1 MDELIDILDAEGN
14 YTGRTALKSEAHKNG
29 WWHPTI
35 HVWCYTSTG
44 KVLLQQ
50 RGKHK
55 DSYPLKWDVS
65 VAGHIGAGES
75 TELGAIRETIEE
87 IGVQITIE
95 NLEELIVF
103 KRIKNHSTTFLD
115 HEFCHAYLC
124 KLDENTPL
132 KKQDSEVEALQWLT
146 IDEFKQWIASKHPD
160 LIPDSEERFYFV
172 LSEIE
177 SRIKKSK

>member
-1 MDELIDILDAEGN
+1 MDELIDILDAKGN
-14 YTGRTALKSEAHKNG
+14 YTGRSALKSEAHKNG

-35 HVWCYTSTG
+35 HVWCYTRTG

-75 TELGAIRETIEE
+75 NELGAIRETMEE
-87 IGVQITIE
+87 IGVQIVSE
-95 NLEELIVF
+95 DLEKLTVF
-103 KRIKNHSTTFLD
+103 KQVKNHSNTFLD
-115 HEFCHAYLC
+115 CEFCHTYLC
-124 KLDENTPL
+124 KLDEHVPL
-132 KKQDSEVEALQWLT
+132 KKQDSEVEALQWLM
-146 IDEFKQWIASKHPD
+146 IDEFKKRIASNHLD
-160 LIPDSEERFYFV
+160 LIPNSEERFYFV